1 MLSTFV
7 ILGTSCS
14 FKIESFGAGANQGVG
29 IMLEFLTGCEAFA
42 SIRVRVSNANY
53 RGKLNDFSFK

>member
-14 FKIESFGAGANQGVG
+14 LKIESFGAGANQGIG
-29 IMLEFLTGCEAFA
+29 IMLELHLTGCEAFTKT
-42 SIRVRVSNANY
+42 NE
-53 RGKLNDFSFK
+53 